1 MQRRMQTMLN
11 VCCWRLIM
19 DNPRSKI
26 VIDDNDDDISLL
38 NVLAATSSKAVPLTD
53 RQLKEV
59 EAQSETLGFT
69 RREKRKRSPYVIQK
83 NIKIRVGMDELLGEL
98 GKAIGSK
105 SDQETFDI
113 AITRLVE
120 SIGSVRLS
128 SMLEEISK

>member
-1 MQRRMQTMLN
+1 
-11 VCCWRLIM
+11 M

>member
-1 MQRRMQTMLN
+1 
-11 VCCWRLIM
+11 M

-38 NVLAATSSKAVPLTD
+38 KVLAATSSKAVPLTD

-59 EAQSETLGFT
+59 EAQSETLGFK

-113 AITRLVE
+113 AISKLVE

-128 SMLEEISK
+128 SMLDEISKR